1 MHALLCMCVYTN
13 CHTYTRTHTNI
24 YKNELSTL
32 TKIMCYH
39 HVYLDRSW
47 AAPFEMYDL
56 RMYRHTLGQP
66 LTDADILSIAFE
78 AIPTAAQPQFTNAQC
93 LQITDPKME
102 DQAWKDVFGNSC
114 DWCKFLSLHFCSLC
128 FHIFH
133 RNCCAGMPSY
143 SPTNLQCLLPSGH
156 TRHSSW

>member
-1 MHALLCMCVYTN
+1 
-13 CHTYTRTHTNI
+13 
-24 YKNELSTL
+24 
-32 TKIMCYH
+32 
-39 HVYLDRSW
+39 
-47 AAPFEMYDL
+47 MYDL

-128 FHIFH
+128 FHIFTVIAVLVCH
-133 RNCCAGMPSY
+133 PIPPPTFNVFCLPVTRGTVVGDFLIFFIFGLDNEIVTQCCAYIQTTKTGIFTQKCAVVEMFV
-143 SPTNLQCLLPSGH
+143 
-156 TRHSSW
+156 